1 MISSSDVIKE
11 LQKYKSF
18 FREDY
23 NITTRNMLDR
33 YWKYGWGESDLIRD
47 KLIYKMENNYT
58 NTQDCILY
66 DYSELLNMKVTKD
79 NYLLFIID
87 IPLKTYNIKDLTI
100 SQMKTILEND
110 AKVANVAK
118 KYEEQIK
125 KFRDIDAMFADE
137 E

>member
-11 LQKYKSF
+11 LQKYKAF
-18 FREDY
+18 FMEDY
-23 NITTRNMLDR
+23 NLTTHRMLDR
-33 YWKYGWGESDLIRD
+33 YWQYDLNESYLIRG
-47 KLIYKMENNYT
+47 KLIYKIENNYT
-58 NTQDCILY
+58 KTPDCILY

-100 SQMKTILEND
+100 SQMKTILENN

-125 KFRDIDAMFADE
+125 KFRDIDAMFSE
-137 E
+137 

>member
-1 MISSSDVIKE
+1 M
-11 LQKYKSF
+11 
-18 FREDY
+18 EDY
-23 NITTRNMLDR
+23 NLTTRSMLDR
-33 YWKYGWGESDLIRD
+33 YWKYDWNESYLIRG
-47 KLIYKMENNYT
+47 KLIYKIENNYT
-58 NTQDCILY
+58 KTPDCILY

-100 SQMKTILEND
+100 SQMKTILENN

-125 KFRDIDAMFADE
+125 KFRDIDAMFSE
-137 E
+137 

>member
-11 LQKYKSF
+11 LQKYKAF
-18 FREDY
+18 FMEDY
-23 NITTRNMLDR
+23 NLTTRSMLDR
-33 YWKYGWGESDLIRD
+33 YWKYDWNESYLIRG
-47 KLIYKMENNYT
+47 KLIYKIENNYT
-58 NTQDCILY
+58 KTPDCILY

-100 SQMKTILEND
+100 SQMKTILENN

-125 KFRDIDAMFADE
+125 KFRDIDAMFSE
-137 E
+137 

>member
-23 NITTRNMLDR
+23 NITTHNMLDR
-33 YWKYGWGESDLIRD
+33 YWKYGWSESNLIRD

-58 NTQDCILY
+58 KTPDCILY

-87 IPLKTYNIKDLTI
+87 IPCKVHNIKDLTM

-110 AKVANVAK
+110 AKVANVSK

-137 E
+137 

>member
-1 MISSSDVIKE
+1 MILSSDVIKE

-23 NITTRNMLDR
+23 NLTTRNMLDR
-33 YWKYGWGESDLIRD
+33 YWKYGWSESYLIRE

-58 NTQDCILY
+58 NTPDCILY

-79 NYLLFIID
+79 NYLLLIID

-125 KFRDIDAMFADE
+125 KFRDIDAMFSE
-137 E
+137 